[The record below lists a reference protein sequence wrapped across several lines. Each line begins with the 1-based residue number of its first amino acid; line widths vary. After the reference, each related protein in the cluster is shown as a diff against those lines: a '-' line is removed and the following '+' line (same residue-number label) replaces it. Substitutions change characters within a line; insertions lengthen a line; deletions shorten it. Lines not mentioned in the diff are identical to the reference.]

1 MRLLGLLGL
10 RCFGFVVVVYW
21 FSDLWRGGGWCY
33 MLGLGCYMLLLGACS
48 FQIG

>member
-33 MLGLGCYMLLLGACS
+33 MLGLVVTCCCLVLVAFRLG
-48 FQIG
+48 